1 MNERQRLTE
10 KDVVDAAAALVEAEG
25 TAALTLT
32 RVARE
37 LKVKPPSLYNHVA
50 GLETLRRHVALRA
63 TEDLG
68 AQLGAAAM
76 GRAGRSALHA
86 IAAEFRTY
94 VVEHPGLYELS
105 AQARPDDEE
114 FVQAAMRSTEPVIAI
129 LRSYDLDADDT
140 IHAARTVRAALHGFV
155 SLEGMGGFGL
165 DVDVDQSFEWL
176 VESLADTLDMPAA
189 RNPKR

>member
-1 MNERQRLTE
+1 MSGRKRLTE
-10 KDVVDAAAALVEAEG
+10 KDVVDAAAALVEGEG
-25 TAALTLT
+25 TSALTLT

-37 LKVKPPSLYNHVA
+37 LNIKPPSLYNHVA
-50 GLETLRRHVALRA
+50 GLETLRRHVALQA

-68 AQLGAAAM
+68 ARLGAAAM

-94 VVEHPGLYELS
+94 VANHPGLYELS

-114 FVQAAMRSTEPVIAI
+114 FSRAAMRSTEPVIAI

-140 IHAARTVRAALHGFV
+140 IHAARSIRAALHGFV
-155 SLEGMGGFGL
+155 SLEIMGGFGL
-165 DVDVDQSFEWL
+165 DVDIDQSFEWL
-176 VESLADTLDMPAA
+176 VESLADTLDMPKASD
-189 RNPKR
+189 NEN

>member
-1 MNERQRLTE
+1 VNGRKRLTQ
-10 KDVVDAAAALVEAEG
+10 KDVVDAAASLVEAEG
-25 TAALTLT
+25 TSALTLT

-37 LKVKPPSLYNHVA
+37 LNIKPPSLYNHVA
-50 GLETLRRHVALRA
+50 GLETLRRHVALKA

-94 VVEHPGLYELS
+94 VAKHPGLYELS

-114 FVQAAMRSTEPVIAI
+114 FTRAAMLSTEPVIAI

-140 IHAARTVRAALHGFV
+140 IHAARTIRAALHGFV
-155 SLEGMGGFGL
+155 SLEIMGGFGL
-165 DVDVDQSFEWL
+165 DVDIDRSFEWL
-176 VESLADTLDMPAA
+176 IESLADTLDMPKS
-189 RNPKR
+189 PSHET

>member
-1 MNERQRLTE
+1 MNGRQRLTE
-10 KDVVDAAAALVEAEG
+10 KDVVNAAAALVDGEG
-25 TAALTLT
+25 TSALTLT

-37 LKVKPPSLYNHVA
+37 LNIKPPSLYNHVD
-50 GLETLRRHVALRA
+50 GLETLRRHVALQA

-68 AQLGAAAM
+68 ARLGAVAM

-94 VVEHPGLYELS
+94 VADHRGLYELS

-114 FVQAAMRSTEPVIAI
+114 FALAAMRSTEPVIAI

-140 IHAARTVRAALHGFV
+140 IHAARAIRAALHGFV
-155 SLEGMGGFGL
+155 SLEIMGGFGL
-165 DVDVDQSFEWL
+165 DVDVDRSFEWL
-176 VESLADTLDMPAA
+176 VESLADTLDMPKA
-189 RNPKR
+189 RNNTS